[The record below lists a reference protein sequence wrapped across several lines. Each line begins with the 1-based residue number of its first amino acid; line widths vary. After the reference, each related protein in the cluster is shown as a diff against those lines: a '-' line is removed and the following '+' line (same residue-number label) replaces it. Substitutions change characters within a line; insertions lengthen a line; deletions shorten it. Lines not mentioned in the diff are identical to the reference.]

1 MIHGQV
7 LTYAGVAEYS
17 VAAPRN
23 KTKQVSG
30 TKVRDYV
37 GDQLEIESYLSYSAY
52 FTYCLIPSPSTA
64 APGRLFALSQWPSH

>member
-7 LTYAGVAEYS
+7 LTLRLPSTLWLHQEIRPS
-17 VAAPRN
+17 
-23 KTKQVSG
+23 
-30 TKVRDYV
+30 RDYV